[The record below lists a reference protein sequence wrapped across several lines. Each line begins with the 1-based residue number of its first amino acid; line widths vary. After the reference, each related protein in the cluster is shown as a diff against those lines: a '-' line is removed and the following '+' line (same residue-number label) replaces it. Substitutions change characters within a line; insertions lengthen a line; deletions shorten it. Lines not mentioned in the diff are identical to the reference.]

1 MKQKKCVI
9 CGTLHKNKSVCSI
22 KCRSKLDSI
31 TKSGVKNPAH
41 SKTMKEKYR
50 NGYKNWNAGLTKE
63 TDERVKKLSESQT
76 GIKKDF
82 SNYRG
87 KKHHFWGTK
96 HKEATKQKMSKA
108 HKGENHWNWQNGK
121 TELVMQIRNS
131 PEYAEWRLKVY
142 TRDNF
147 TCKKCGCNKSGELE
161 AHHIKFLFVIIKEY
175 QIKTLDDALK
185 CKELWEVKN
194 GLTLCKDCHHKIK
207 HIL

>member
-1 MKQKKCVI
+1 MKQTKICVI
-9 CGTLHKNKSVCSI
+9 CGEVFEKPYNCSRKEWKKRKTCSK
-22 KCRSKLDSI
+22 KCGYVYRSK
-31 TKSGVKNPAH
+31 
-41 SKTMKEKYR
+41 R
-50 NGYKNWNAGLTKE
+50 NVIWNKGLTKE
-63 TDERVKKLSESQT
+63 TDKRVEKNAKALT
-76 GIKKDF
+76 GVKKDF

-87 KKHHFWGTK
+87 KNHHFWGTK
-96 HKEATKQKMSKA
+96 HTEKWKKEARKRNSKEK
-108 HKGENHWNWQNGK
+108 HPNWQGGK
-121 TELVMQIRNS
+121 TSLAMQIRNS

-147 TCKKCGCNKSGELE
+147 TCQKCGCNKSGELE

-207 HIL
+207 HLIK